1 MSKIKTK
8 RLNLR
13 YPILSDAKFHANGL
27 GDYQVAKNLLVPHP
41 YNIEMAHEWLAQ
53 DFTNKTINETRF
65 VVEKKDNILIGGI
78 GFNDKNNEAV
88 LSYWIAKEFWGL
100 RYASEAVLAIIT
112 WYFKNSKAKQI
123 LSGAFHFN
131 KASLKIQQRLGF
143 IETARSTLFCPARN
157 IAVEN
162 IETKLNKKTF
172 LGLRIK

>member
-1 MSKIKTK
+1 MSIIETK
-8 RLNLR
+8 RLILR
-13 YPILSDAKFHANGL
+13 FPNIGDAKFYTKNL
-27 GDYQVAKNLLVPHP
+27 GDYQIAKNLLVPHP
-41 YNIEMAHEWLAQ
+41 YNIEMANDWLAQ
-53 DFTNKTINETRF
+53 DFSNKAINETRF
-65 VVEKKDNILIGGI
+65 VIEKKDKTLIGGI

-112 WYFKNSKAKQI
+112 WYFNNSKAKQI

-143 IETARSTLFCPARN
+143 VEIVRSTLFCPARN

-162 IETKLNKKTF
+162 IQTKLNKKYF
-172 LGLRIK
+172 